1 MTTGHIPTE
10 EITRNRKRPK
20 KTSTNSTIA
29 REVFNGQYRKEL
41 EIPLFIDSYNHYMNS
56 VDVANQLRA
65 TATVHF
71 SRNEKEFFP
80 GMFWAIDMIL
90 TNCWKIYESLYGP
103 FLSSTQKRRPEAHRE
118 FLEALV
124 ELLFLCNS
132 EEYAENVFGTSFKE
146 YPKYSY
152 IPHKA
157 GRKPSSM
164 REIPPNLTNLSLKTP
179 FIFKGN
185 PGRPRTSIPAKITP
199 ISQHQH
205 IKTTTRGH
213 CLICRNSEEIQNTKI
228 AKIESIVYGTT
239 LKLSDGALKKV
250 LPSSE
255 KERKGPKRI
264 RGTFTNWK
272 CSECA
277 VPICK
282 AQSDCWEKAH
292 RRLFNR

>member
-1 MTTGHIPTE
+1 MTTGHTPTE
-10 EITRNRKRPK
+10 EITRHRKRPK
-20 KTSTNSTIA
+20 KTSTNSTIV
-29 REVFNGQYRKEL
+29 REVFNGQPRKEL

-90 TNCWKIYESLYGP
+90 TNCWKIYENLYGP
-103 FLSSTQKRRPEAHRE
+103 FLSSTQKRRPGAHRE

-132 EEYAENVFGTSFKE
+132 EEYSETVPGTSFKE
-146 YPKYSY
+146 YPQYSY
-152 IPHKA
+152 IPHKS
-157 GRKPSSM
+157 GPKPRFPESTPQS
-164 REIPPNLTNLSLKTP
+164 LTDISRKTP
-179 FIFKGN
+179 FIFKGDS
-185 PGRPRTSIPAKITP
+185 GRPRVSIPAKITP

-205 IKTTTRGH
+205 IKTTTGGH
-213 CLICRNSEEIQNTKI
+213 CLICRNSEEIQNAQITEK
-228 AKIESIVYGTT
+228 ESIVYGTI
-239 LKLSDGALKKV
+239 LKLSEGALKEVSPLKQ
-250 LPSSE
+250 E
-255 KERKGPKRI
+255 KKGPKRI
-264 RGTFTNWK
+264 RGTLTKWK

-282 AQSDCWEKAH
+282 ARSDCWEKAH
-292 RRLFNR
+292 RRLINNY